1 MMTQVRA
8 THMISVLGKDVS
20 VEALAEMANKTV
32 EVLKSELGA
41 EFLMC
46 LRVSSSSQNGG
57 EWI

>member
-1 MMTQVRA
+1 MTQVRA
-8 THMISVLGKDVS
+8 THMISVLGKDAS

-32 EVLKSELGA
+32 EALKSELGA
-41 EFLMC
+41 EFRMC

>member
-1 MMTQVRA
+1 MTQVRA
-8 THMISVLGKDVS
+8 THMISVLGKDAS

-41 EFLMC
+41 EFLIR
-46 LRVSSSSQNGG
+46 LRVCSSSQNGG